1 MFGPANTLSAQWT
14 GGPTGP
20 IYYNGGNVGIGTAS
34 PSFNLGASTPH
45 TLITQIKGALVLGGT
60 SQNGN
65 DDGLLQFGA
74 ANFSGG
80 NNWTGYG
87 FFGTNMAVKSVGN
100 TDTFYTPLTHPWI
113 GYAAMVTSALG
124 IQFFTATGAT
134 TGGAAVTP
142 AARMFIN
149 PTGSVGIGTTNPQSL
164 LAVNG
169 TITTKEVM
177 VTNTGWSDYVF
188 RPEYRL
194 KPLSEVAAY
203 IDEHQ
208 HLPDIP
214 SEGEVRE
221 KGVSLGEMQVKL
233 LAKVEEL
240 TLHMI
245 QADERNNRL
254 ERQNRELQ
262 ERIARLEAVRGDPGN
277 TVR

>member
-134 TGGAAVTP
+134 TGGAAVTRRHGCLLTLP
-142 AARMFIN
+142 AASASGRQ
-149 PTGSVGIGTTNPQSL
+149 TRSL
-164 LAVNG
+164 CWPSMAP
-169 TITTKEVM
+169 
-177 VTNTGWSDYVF
+177 S
-188 RPEYRL
+188 RPRR
-194 KPLSEVAAY
+194 SW
-203 IDEHQ
+203 
-208 HLPDIP
+208 
-214 SEGEVRE
+214 
-221 KGVSLGEMQVKL
+221 
-233 LAKVEEL
+233 
-240 TLHMI
+240 
-245 QADERNNRL
+245 
-254 ERQNRELQ
+254 
-262 ERIARLEAVRGDPGN
+262 
-277 TVR
+277 